1 MPLGQGALGLGVSYV
16 LAGCYLLLMRLLGGI
31 LSSQY
36 PEEHRIEWD
45 TRTISRVT
53 ILAAVAGAGA
63 MIKIP
68 GPATTIA
75 LDAAA
80 GYFAAA
86 YFGWP
91 VGATVAAIGTFL
103 ANALGGFASWFP
115 MVPIYMC
122 AMAFTVTIGVF
133 VAKKTNIVFA
143 IIVGTI
149 VNTVTCLGPWVI
161 MIGPALMI
169 ALLPSQI
176 IGSAVNAAVGLTVAK
191 ALSSAQKHGK
201 REIDDHIEPEA

>member
-1 MPLGQGALGLGVSYV
+1 MPLGQGALGLGVSYALALGYLV
-16 LAGCYLLLMRLLGGI
+16 LMWFLGGI
-31 LSSQY
+31 LSRQY
-36 PEEHRIEWD
+36 PIEHRVTWD
-45 TRTISRVT
+45 TRTIARVT

-86 YFGWP
+86 FFGWP
-91 VGATVAAIGTFL
+91 VGATVAAIGCFL
-103 ANALGGFASWFP
+103 ANALGGFASWLP
-115 MVPIYMC
+115 MVPIYLA
-122 AMAFTVTIGVF
+122 AMALTVTIAVF
-133 VAKKTNIVFA
+133 VAKKVNIVAA

-149 VNTVTCLGPWVI
+149 VNTITCLGPWAL
-161 MIGPALMI
+161 MIGTPLMI

-176 IGSAVNAAVGLTVAK
+176 IGSAVNALVGLSVAEALK
-191 ALSSAQKHGK
+191 AAQNRK
-201 REIDDHIEPEA
+201 RPESID